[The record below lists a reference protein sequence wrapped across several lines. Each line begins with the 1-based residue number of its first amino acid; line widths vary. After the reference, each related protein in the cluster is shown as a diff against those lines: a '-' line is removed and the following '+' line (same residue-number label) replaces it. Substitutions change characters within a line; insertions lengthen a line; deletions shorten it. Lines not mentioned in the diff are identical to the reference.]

1 MDEPSFLS
9 DCGSDVPSREEKEEI
24 PSPGLSI
31 QGVPSKTLLHL
42 GGPGTL
48 LYGKVYQL
56 YLPLWDQIQFTST
69 AVADLWPLS

>member
-1 MDEPSFLS
+1 MGEPSFLS
-9 DCGSDVPSREEKEEI
+9 DCGSDVHSREKKEEI

-31 QGVPSKTLLHL
+31 QGCQDSAIPW
-42 GGPGTL
+42 GPGTL

-56 YLPLWDQIQFTST
+56 YLSLWDQIQFTST